1 MLKVQYSLQELKKTK
16 YYFQMLELEK
26 KLFGNTLEAIYKFDN
41 SLKFNFLISEF
52 DNLFGFMI
60 YKDHGIAY
68 DIFKIGI
75 ECNCQKKGF
84 GNLLISDLF
93 DKDIVLEVRVT
104 NEAAVK
110 FYESNGFYKF
120 EILKGYYKGVDGVK
134 MLRRI

>member
-16 YYFQMLELEK
+16 YYFQMINLEES
-26 KLFGNTLEAIYKFDN
+26 LFGNTLEAIYKFDN
-41 SLKFNFLISEF
+41 SLKFNLLISEF
-52 DNLFGFMI
+52 DNVFGFLI
-60 YKDHGIAY
+60 YKDHGVAY

-75 ECNCQKKGF
+75 ECNYQKKGF

-104 NEAAVK
+104 NEDAIK
-110 FYESNGFYKF
+110 FYESKDFYQF

-134 MLRRI
+134 MLRRV